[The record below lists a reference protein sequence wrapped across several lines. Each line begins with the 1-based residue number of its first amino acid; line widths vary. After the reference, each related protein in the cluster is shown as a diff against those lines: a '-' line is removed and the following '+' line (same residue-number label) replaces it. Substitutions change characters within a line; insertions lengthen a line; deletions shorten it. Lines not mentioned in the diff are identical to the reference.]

1 MIMEIIGEEY
11 IDNENVCYMQPC
23 FVEWKGNLYIHG
35 LILVANLLP
44 KEKRKE
50 KKKHA
55 VTSSV
60 NEETNRSFNVLS

>member
-1 MIMEIIGEEY
+1 MEIIGEEY

-50 KKKHA
+50 KKKS
-55 VTSSV
+55 T
-60 NEETNRSFNVLS
+60 L